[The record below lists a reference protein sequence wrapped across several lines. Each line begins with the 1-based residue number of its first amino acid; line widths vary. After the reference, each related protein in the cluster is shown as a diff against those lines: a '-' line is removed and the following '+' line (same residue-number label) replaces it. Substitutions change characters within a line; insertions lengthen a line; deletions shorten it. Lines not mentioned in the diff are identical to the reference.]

1 MSVYFRNFIYLS
13 TCILLLGA
21 CKTSKKALSSNLRS
35 DTEIKSALAKHN
47 IKYDWFTAVGKIR
60 LSTPDES
67 IGAKVYLRIQRD
79 SAIWMVVKKIG
90 IEVARVLITPE
101 EFTIIYRW
109 EKVYE
114 QESLKTLMDSY
125 NASLSFTE
133 LQDYIIGN
141 IPVIDSSNFT
151 TRQTASEII
160 CQTNIM
166 GHKSFLKLDQNNLQ
180 LLSFEIFN
188 TKNESAKGDFE
199 DFKSIG
205 EYTVPYKRSFYI
217 SSLEHGDLMAI
228 LDITELQ
235 INEPKSIKFS
245 VPPHYERL
253 KYYRPF

>member
-1 MSVYFRNFIYLS
+1 MV
-13 TCILLLGA
+13 
-21 CKTSKKALSSNLRS
+21 SNLRS
-35 DTEIKSALAKHN
+35 DTEIKKALIEQN
-47 IKYDWFTAVGKIR
+47 IDYEWFTAVGKIR

-114 QESLKTLMDSY
+114 QESLKTLMKSY

-141 IPVIDSSNFT
+141 IPAIDPTNFA
-151 TRQTASEII
+151 TRQTESEII
-160 CQTNIM
+160 CQTSIM
-166 GHKSFLKLDQNNLQ
+166 GLKSFLKLDVDNLQ
-180 LLSFEIFN
+180 LQSFEIFN
-188 TKNESAKGDFE
+188 TKNESAKGDFANFIQTG
-199 DFKSIG
+199 D
-205 EYTVPYKRSFYI
+205 YMLPYKRSFYI
-217 SSLEHGDLMAI
+217 SSIEHGDLKAV
-228 LDITELQ
+228 LDLSELQ
-235 INEPKSIKFS
+235 IDEPKSMKFS
-245 VPPHYERL
+245 VPPHYEKL